1 MGSLSNLDN
10 LNDRELQE
18 ILEIQK
24 REEELKRRMQQDDCD
39 IVQENGQLKF
49 GGPPPSKYCLLYML
63 KFGQY
68 LSV

>member
-49 GGPPPSKYCLLYML
+49 GGPPPSKY
-63 KFGQY
+63 
-68 LSV
+68 